1 MVHVHCMLEDL
12 ETMTTE
18 VLSEFCDTC
27 AKDDPKVSGFYTA
40 SVSVHLLFSVLSS
53 RFF

>member
-27 AKDDPKVSGFYTA
+27 AKDDPKVSGVLYCICICTSSF
-40 SVSVHLLFSVLSS
+40 FSFV
-53 RFF
+53 F